1 MRFPQALAI
10 GPDGSVYVADQ
21 GSHVV
26 QVFGPDGVFRREF
39 GIAGTKPGQLSG
51 VGAIAVAGDGSV
63 LVADGAN
70 RIDRFDANGQLMN
83 SWGGTGSDVGK
94 FRFGGGRAATR
105 AAAGGGLAVSG
116 DVVYVADTG
125 NDRIQRFTLDGGHGA
140 EIVPPGQLANPRGIA
155 VRGTRLFVADDQHH
169 RLVVFDTGGH
179 LLRAV
184 GQNGSGPGQ
193 LNFPYGVATDAAGA
207 RVRRRRPQPPRRA
220 LQQRAGVP
228 LQGALG
234 LLRDGPGPARL
245 PARHRGRPRPATS
258 TWPTPATTA
267 STSSTRA
274 ARCCARSA
282 PRAARAG
289 QFDAPVGVA
298 ADAGGIRAVTDSVN
312 GRVAAAQPRRL
323 AGVVLGLA
331 GAGADDPP
339 RPRGR
344 RLRRRRQRLRPRSPA
359 LADRRL
365 RPRDGAAGAHDR
377 LARQRPGP
385 AAATPRR

>member
-1 MRFPQALAI
+1 MVFRPVQPLPRPLRALAAAFALALLGVLPAAARADCPGGGVTCPYVAATQIGQRAEGVMRFPQALAI

-26 QVFGPDGVFRREF
+26 QVFGPDGGFRREF

-51 VGAIAVAGDGSV
+51 VGALAVAGDGSV

-70 RIDRFDANGQLMN
+70 RIDRFDANGQLIN

-94 FRFGGGRAATR
+94 FRFGGGSGNT

-116 DVVYVADTG
+116 DAVYVADTG
-125 NDRIQRFTLDGGHGA
+125 NDRVQRFTLDGGHGA

-193 LNFPYGVATDAAGA
+193 LNFPYGVATDAPGACSSPTTSTTASCASAAGRCIPTRAAGA
-207 RVRRRRPQPPRRA
+207 PTGR
-220 LQQRAGVP
+220 LRAGSP
-228 LQGALG
+228 TRAGS
-234 LLRDGPGPARL
+234 RST
-245 PARHRGRPRPATS
+245 RPATC

-282 PRAARAG
+282 P
-289 QFDAPVGVA
+289 
-298 ADAGGIRAVTDSVN
+298 
-312 GRVAAAQPRRL
+312 
-323 AGVVLGLA
+323 
-331 GAGADDPP
+331 
-339 RPRGR
+339 
-344 RLRRRRQRLRPRSPA
+344 
-359 LADRRL
+359 
-365 RPRDGAAGAHDR
+365 
-377 LARQRPGP
+377 P
-385 AAATPRR
+385 AAAPGSSTRRWASRPTPAGSAR